1 MNWHKGEQP
10 NRRQWRKVRLKVLDR
25 DGWKCTQCT
34 KAGRLEVDHIKP
46 LENGGAVYALDNL
59 QTLCRSCHIA
69 KHGGTWTI
77 AGSPGVAKVLDKPTT
92 CCIYLGI
99 DYRLVYV
106 I

>member
-59 QTLCRSCHIA
+59 QTLCRGCHIA
-69 KHGGTWTI
+69 KHGGR
-77 AGSPGVAKVLDKPTT
+77 GPSPEVEAWRR
-92 CCIYLGI
+92 YLTN
-99 DYRLVYV
+99 LLHVVYT
-106 I
+106 